1 MRCLKQN
8 RGRNTQ
14 ELWYPTSCFGMG
26 SKKRSN
32 NNKQSEDGLNYPQRQ
47 RTYSRKSEVH
57 EVGGHAAEDQ
67 KQIRNPSV

>member
-1 MRCLKQN
+1 MRCQKQN

-14 ELWYPTSCFGMG
+14 ELCYPSSCFGMG

-32 NNKQSEDGLNYPQRQ
+32 NNKQPDDGLNSPQRT
-47 RTYSRKSEVH
+47 RTLSRKSEVH